1 VAGPARAPTR
11 VLIADADAPTRA
23 GVRQALE
30 RAGMV
35 ICAEVGDAAAAVE
48 MARRERPE
56 ICLIGVQMPGNGISA
71 AATISFEL
79 PQTPVVMLTDAP
91 NDEELFAALRA
102 GAVGYLQK
110 ETDSTRLPHA
120 LRGVLEGEAALS
132 RTLAARVIGEF
143 RERAQ
148 RRQLAVAKRPSVDL
162 TNREWAVLELMRQGL
177 STAEIG
183 RRLFISPVTVRTH
196 IASVLRK
203 LDVPD
208 RQSAIALLEDG

>member
-1 VAGPARAPTR
+1 VAVRPRSLPRSATAFAAGPARAPTR

-35 ICAEVGDAAAAVE
+35 ICAEVGNAAAAVE
-48 MARRERPE
+48 MARRKRPE

-79 PQTPVVMLTDAP
+79 PQTPVVMLTAAP

-110 ETDSTRLPHA
+110 DTDSRRGSHMPCAVFSKARRRCRARLR
-120 LRGVLEGEAALS
+120 RG
-132 RTLAARVIGEF
+132 
-143 RERAQ
+143 
-148 RRQLAVAKRPSVDL
+148 
-162 TNREWAVLELMRQGL
+162 
-177 STAEIG
+177 
-183 RRLFISPVTVRTH
+183 
-196 IASVLRK
+196 
-203 LDVPD
+203 
-208 RQSAIALLEDG
+208 